1 MLHPVYRLAI
11 DAPQQRVRLG
21 PVAGRAWRTRV
32 VVPRALCVFESLP
45 TTGVAWHERAAF
57 ARLQVL
63 RLVPYARTQ
72 ACAVVKA
79 GRLMLWL
86 WDADEVA
93 AALRA
98 EGLAPQRVRVLPET
112 LLLPLPAADGVVAQR
127 CDGGTDRLQLAGG
140 AILAS
145 TWQPEARGAGRAAPD
160 LLPRPWGRDLLA
172 GDGLASPAARLQ
184 QAAALGAWG
193 LAFAS
198 AAALAYWGGQWQG
211 LSQRLSQAEAG
222 SGDDGVELE
231 RLMRLRQA
239 GAADRAWIDRAQA
252 LAAGADLEPLL
263 GRLQPVLEAQGLSM
277 REFELRNDDLRIT
290 LASGGPGVEIDLPR
304 ALAALSALPGLEAVQ
319 LRQSSEP
326 QLAAFVM
333 KVPGFRRAA
342 FDRAEDRR

>member
-1 MLHPVYRLAI
+1 M
-11 DAPQQRVRLG
+11 RLG

-112 LLLPLPAADGVVAQR
+112 LLLPLPAADG
-127 CDGGTDRLQLAGG
+127 
-140 AILAS
+140 
-145 TWQPEARGAGRAAPD
+145 
-160 LLPRPWGRDLLA
+160 
-172 GDGLASPAARLQ
+172 
-184 QAAALGAWG
+184 
-193 LAFAS
+193 
-198 AAALAYWGGQWQG
+198 
-211 LSQRLSQAEAG
+211 
-222 SGDDGVELE
+222 
-231 RLMRLRQA
+231 
-239 GAADRAWIDRAQA
+239 AWIDRAQA